1 MTYNEAY
8 ELYRIMWNK
17 KLAKGNRN
25 LKPAKTTLQKEP
37 INNTSDSGNPAA

>member
-1 MTYNEAY
+1 MTYSEAY

-25 LKPAKTTLQKEP
+25 LKPAKPAQKEP
-37 INNTSDSGNPAA
+37 ENKSSKPADTAA

>member
-1 MTYNEAY
+1 MTYEEAY

-25 LKPAKTTLQKEP
+25 LKPAKTAQKEP
-37 INNTSDSGNPAA
+37 ENKSSKPADTAA

>member
-1 MTYNEAY
+1 MTYEEAY

-17 KLAKGNRN
+17 KLAKGNHN

-37 INNTSDSGNPAA
+37 INNTSKSGNPAA